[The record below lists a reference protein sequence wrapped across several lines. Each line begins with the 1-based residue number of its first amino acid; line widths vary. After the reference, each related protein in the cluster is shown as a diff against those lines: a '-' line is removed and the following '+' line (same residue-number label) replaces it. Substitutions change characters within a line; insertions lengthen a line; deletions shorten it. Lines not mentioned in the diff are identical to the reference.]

1 MARGY
6 TLRPVAELR
15 PSREPRLVEVLR
27 EASRILEEWAVEP
40 LTMAG
45 SVVEEAS
52 TLEALRLIGVRLAP
66 ISLGN
71 GSPVPLDELDPYW
84 DLTGSPGKVYWSTLD
99 LLTRGWP
106 TPLVRLVSLGGEGR
120 RVWGKLE
127 MFNPFSFS
135 VKDRVGW
142 ALVEDYMRRHG
153 RPPGRVYEATST
165 NTGMALAA
173 MAAVY
178 GFKLRAYIPAS
189 IQRASDTLL
198 RVMGAEV
205 VRIPK
210 PLTVD
215 AIGEV
220 KGEAARD
227 GAVNLDQF
235 SNDANLMVHIRY
247 TAREIDYQA
256 RTAGLNLQGVIGGI
270 GTSGHMSAISF
281 YMKHR
286 SRGRVRTYCVQPA
299 PGERIPGIRR
309 VETGMKWLPLA
320 EPDRLVDVTLAEA
333 IEGVKMLAR
342 GDGILVG
349 LSSGAVVAAYK
360 KLAEEGA
367 LGEGDY
373 ILVLPDNGLKYVE
386 QLSRFTG

>member
-6 TLRPVAELR
+6 TLRPVAELK
-15 PSREPRLVEVLR
+15 PSRAPGLREVLE
-27 EASRILEEWAVEP
+27 EASHILEEWAVEP
-40 LTMAG
+40 LTLARD
-45 SVVEEAS
+45 VVEEAS
-52 TLEALRLIGVRLAP
+52 RLEALRLIGVRLAP
-66 ISLGN
+66 ISLD
-71 GSPVPLDELDPYW
+71 SRDPVSLDELDPYW
-84 DLTGSPGKVYWSTLD
+84 DLVGPPGKVYWSTLD

-106 TPLVRLVSLGGEGR
+106 TPLVRLGSLSGGAR
-120 RVWGKLE
+120 RAWGKLE

-142 ALVEDYMRRHG
+142 ALVEDYIRRHR

-173 MAAVY
+173 MAAIY

-189 IQRASDTLL
+189 IQRTSDTLL

-220 KGEAARD
+220 KEEAARD

-235 SNDANLMVHIRY
+235 SNDANLMVHVRY
-247 TAREIDYQA
+247 TAREIDYQS
-256 RTAGLNLQGVIGGI
+256 RTVGLDLEGVIGGI

-286 SRGRVRTYCVQPA
+286 SRGRVRIYCVQPA

-320 EPDRLVDVTLAEA
+320 EPDRIVDVTLAEA

-349 LSSGAVVAAYK
+349 LSSGAVVAAYR

-386 QLSRFTG
+386 QLSRLID